1 MNVSMPLSDEARR
14 FLIDQARQL
23 KQTNQP
29 ATLETTTAHS
39 VVTGKVLDVYDG
51 GLVFQQSDTNYHI
64 CVPWE
69 SVAGLIGI
77 PTMARGEQAFAAGA
91 GQQRY

>member
-1 MNVSMPLSDEARR
+1 MNIAMPLSDEARR
-14 FLIDQARQL
+14 FLIEQARQL

-29 ATLETTTAHS
+29 TTLETTTAHS
-39 VVTGKVLDVYDG
+39 VFTGRVLEVFDG

-69 SVAGLIGI
+69 SVAELIGI
-77 PTMARGEQAFAAGA
+77 PTAARGEQAFAAA
-91 GQQRY
+91 GGQRY